1 MNKPT
6 ILATLLSLCSSGSG
20 RICTIRFSCLRLL
33 FCCLWLFGGLL
44 LAGSPVHAEA
54 QAGDILVCD
63 QRGGTNGLGALFL
76 VNPTTGQRT
85 VLSDFGNPAQGSL
98 GAGGLS
104 GVAVRADGRIFVT
117 DIFAGE
123 PLGAGGALFEV
134 DPDTGNRTLLS
145 NFGQG
150 AINGYLYYGLA
161 VDHKGR
167 VIADLQTFEPPLFTA
182 AAVVRVDPD
191 TDAPT
196 VVTDLTN
203 PGQGGPAGGDFG
215 SLINDLALERSGK
228 ILITTLAGVDN
239 STTAIYRVQPKTGK
253 RKLLSDCTNAEQG
266 VLCSLFGID
275 GIGVEESRQI
285 AVNARG
291 CPTAYAS
298 CIMRIDPE
306 TGRRTVL
313 SNFGDN
319 CASGYCSPEGLAV
332 ESSGAIVVSAAK
344 SDNLAGVL
352 LRVNPVT
359 GGRTVLSDSD
369 NPAQGPPFVVVS
381 YIAIVPKDSDAEG
394 HC

>member
-1 MNKPT
+1 M
-6 ILATLLSLCSSGSG
+6 
-20 RICTIRFSCLRLL
+20 
-33 FCCLWLFGGLL
+33 
-44 LAGSPVHAEA
+44 
-54 QAGDILVCD
+54 
-63 QRGGTNGLGALFL
+63 
-76 VNPTTGQRT
+76 
-85 VLSDFGNPAQGSL
+85 
-98 GAGGLS
+98 
-104 GVAVRADGRIFVT
+104 
-117 DIFAGE
+117 
-123 PLGAGGALFEV
+123 
-134 DPDTGNRTLLS
+134 
-145 NFGQG
+145 
-150 AINGYLYYGLA
+150 
-161 VDHKGR
+161 
-167 VIADLQTFEPPLFTA
+167 
-182 AAVVRVDPD
+182 
-191 TDAPT
+191 
-196 VVTDLTN
+196 
-203 PGQGGPAGGDFG
+203 AGGDFG